1 VLTARFTDA
10 FAYAHDAHAGMT
22 RKGGTKIPYI
32 AHLMGVTSLV
42 LQYGGTEEE
51 AIGALLHDAAE
62 DAGGFERLADIEARF
77 GSAVSAIVHGC
88 SDSFETPKKPWLD
101 RKREYIDHV
110 ASVSPSAILVSV
122 ADKIHNVG
130 AIIADYRTVGD
141 ALWARFNPDAG
152 KTGTVWYYRSLVTAY
167 RVTPASAPHTRAV
180 EDLDRLV
187 SQLEEMVG
195 C

>member
-1 VLTARFTDA
+1 MLTPRFADA
-10 FAYAHDAHAGMT
+10 FAYAHDVHAGMT

-42 LQYGGTEEE
+42 LQYGGTEDE

-62 DAGGFERLADIEARF
+62 DAGGYERLADIEARF
-77 GSAVSAIVHGC
+77 GPVVSAIVHGC
-88 SDSFETPKKPWLD
+88 SDSFETPKRAWLD

-110 ASVSPSAILVSV
+110 ATVSASAILVSV

-130 AIIADYRTVGD
+130 AIIADYRQVGD

-167 RVTPASAPHTRAV
+167 RATAASASHTRALD
-180 EDLDRLV
+180 DLDRLV
-187 SQLEEMVG
+187 TELEELVG
-195 C
+195 G

>member
-1 VLTARFTDA
+1 MLTARFTDA
-10 FAYAHDAHAGMT
+10 FAYALDVHGEMK
-22 RKGGTKIPYI
+22 RKGTEIPYM

-42 LQYGGTEEE
+42 LQYGGTEDE

-62 DAGGFERLADIEARF
+62 DAGGHDRLADIETRF
-77 GSAVSAIVHGC
+77 GPHVSAIVHGC
-88 SDSFETPKKPWLD
+88 SDSFETPKRPWLE

-110 ASVSPSAILVSV
+110 ASVSASAILVSV

-130 AIIADYRTVGD
+130 SIIADYRTDGD

-167 RVTPASAPHTRAV
+167 RATAASGPHTRAV
-180 EDLDRLV
+180 DDLDRLV
-187 SQLEEMVG
+187 RQLEEMG
-195 C
+195 